1 MWPMRNERV
10 AESGNAILRIRSGTK
25 AKIYLSIECKKR
37 VQAPNKCNQSESEF
51 GSMLRTSR
59 EAVCDNGYDG
69 QSFRWP
75 GGEKNTFVIQN
86 LFVFGQ

>member
-1 MWPMRNERV
+1 MRNERA
-10 AESGNAILRIRSGTK
+10 AESGNAILKIRP